1 MKAALTS
8 VVACSVLIMILVGVR
23 GAQQTRDQGE
33 LLSEAQRQHRILAP
47 VMDKK
52 LRYTHRLI
60 TSLAIEDFAQMA
72 LDAREL
78 KLIGET
84 TLMKVSPDLE
94 YAKYSTEFS
103 TVVEELGRR
112 AKAHDLNGST
122 LSFIRL
128 TMNCVECH
136 KYVRDRNIFGRN
148 R

>member
-8 VVACSVLIMILVGVR
+8 VVASSVLIMILMGVR

-33 LLSEAQRQHRILAP
+33 LLSEAQKQHRILAP

-78 KLIGET
+78 KLI
-84 TLMKVSPDLE
+84 
-94 YAKYSTEFS
+94 
-103 TVVEELGRR
+103 
-112 AKAHDLNGST
+112 
-122 LSFIRL
+122 
-128 TMNCVECH
+128 
-136 KYVRDRNIFGRN
+136 
-148 R
+148 